1 MLQISLIVKISAF
14 VPNGDY
20 ASVIRKFRPDSFKKG
35 NIKNL
40 DGKVIGVH
48 EGIINF
54 TIGQRK
60 GIKVSDKEP
69 LYVIKINSDNNEI
82 IVGPKENLGKR
93 NISLKDLNL
102 LADKKD
108 LNQNIFVK
116 VRSTG
121 NLLEAKVDLKNDNTA
136 QVNLLKPE
144 DGISPG
150 QACVFYSK
158 DQFGYKVLGGGWI
171 YN

>member
-1 MLQISLIVKISAF
+1 M
-14 VPNGDY
+14 PNGDY

-35 NIKNL
+35 NIKNM

-48 EGIINF
+48 DGIINF

-69 LYVIKINSDNNEI
+69 LYVLKINSDNNEI
-82 IVGPKENLGKR
+82 IVGPKENLGKKD
-93 NISLKDLNL
+93 ISLKDLNL
-102 LADKKD
+102 LTDEKEFD
-108 LNQNIFVK
+108 QNIFVK

-136 QVNLLKPE
+136 HVNLLKPE

-150 QACVFYSK
+150 QACVFYSR
-158 DQFGYKVLGGGWI
+158 DQFGHRVLGGGWI
-171 YN
+171 TE

>member
-1 MLQISLIVKISAF
+1 M
-14 VPNGDY
+14 
-20 ASVIRKFRPDSFKKG
+20 IRKFRPDSFQKG

-40 DGKVIGVH
+40 EGKVIGVH
-48 EGIINF
+48 DGIINF

-69 LYVIKINSDNNEI
+69 LYVLKINSDNNEI
-82 IVGPKENLGKR
+82 IVGPKENLGKKD
-93 NISLKDLNL
+93 ISLKDLNL
-102 LADKKD
+102 LTDKKD
-108 LNQNIFVK
+108 LDQNIFVK

-136 QVNLLKPE
+136 HVNLLKPE

-150 QACVFYSK
+150 QACVFYRK
-158 DQFGYKVLGGGWI
+158 DQFGHKVLGGGWI
-171 YN
+171 KE